1 MDTYLNFKAFQTVAR
16 VGSFSAASREMGLA
30 ASVVTKRI
38 NQLEHQLGTKLFRR
52 TTREL
57 ALTEAGHRYLH
68 RSRGL
73 IAEFDDLLKG
83 SAHSPGQVE
92 DFLRIKAPTSLS
104 VLHLHKVFDAY
115 QAEFPKV
122 RLEIMLLDRSV
133 DPILEGFDLSIGA
146 HWSQTFTGVYEQA
159 LCPLRRVLCASHR
172 YLSQRGVPAHP
183 RDLLNHDTLAFI
195 PTGNAW
201 AFNGSHGAITVE
213 VKPRLT
219 SNDGQML
226 IGAAIHDGGIVLAS
240 TYMAQ
245 DFITSGQLVPLL
257 TDFPVPDLW
266 IKAVCPERRASS
278 VAVRALLQRLETF
291 LSPIPPWERSGGI
304 DDRT

>member
-1 MDTYLNFKAFQTVAR
+1 MDTYLNFKAFQAVVR
-16 VGSFSAASREMGLA
+16 VGSFSAASRELGLA
-30 ASVVTKRI
+30 ASVVTKRV
-38 NQLEHQLGTKLFRR
+38 NQLEHQLGAKLFRR
-52 TTREL
+52 STRQL
-57 ALTEAGHRYLH
+57 VLTEAGHRYLH
-68 RSRGL
+68 RSRAL

-83 SAHSPGQVE
+83 SSRSPGQVE

-146 HWSQTFTGVYEQA
+146 HWSQTFTGVYEKA
-159 LCPLRRVLCASHR
+159 LCPLRRLLCASPG
-172 YLSQRGVPAHP
+172 YLSRRGVPGHP
-183 RDLLNHDTLAFI
+183 RDLLNHDTLTFI

-201 AFNGSHGAITVE
+201 VFDGQHGAITVD

-226 IGAAIHDGGIVLAS
+226 IGAAVHDGGVVLAS
-240 TYMAQ
+240 AYMAQ
-245 DFITSGQLVPLL
+245 AFIKSGQLVPLL

-266 IKAVCPERRASS
+266 IKAICPERRASS
-278 VAVRALLQRLETF
+278 VAVRALLQRLEAF
-291 LSPIPPWERSGGI
+291 LSPLPPWERGAELNRG
-304 DDRT
+304 R